1 VSSPAAREVGLSTR
15 GRCLLAGGAATA
27 ACAVLLD
34 ERDLLR
40 IGTFAALLPL
50 LALLLVLAARRA
62 LRAER
67 TLVPPRLSLDR
78 AAAVELRVSATTPLG
93 AMLRALLG
101 TLRLTDGVPDAAGP
115 DPDAPPRFLVSRLR
129 AREGLRLSY
138 PLRPA
143 QRGVHRIGPLHAR
156 ATDPLGLAAVS
167 RELAGTDR
175 LVVLPRVVPLRGLPA
190 AHGGGEGTAGTAP
203 AQQGKGVSDVLVRP
217 YRHGDE
223 LRRVHWRS
231 TARHDELMVRL
242 EERPWRGGTTV
253 LLDRRDAAHRGH
265 GPGASIEFAI
275 SLAASI
281 GVHLYGRGEPVT
293 LLTEDGAELTDRGPG
308 GGSDALLDALAA
320 VRPSA
325 QRELTGLPGRPE
337 TGLIAVL
344 GALGPGDLEVLVAGR
359 AGGGLAVLLDAATWA
374 PAGGTAPDP
383 ADVPAAA
390 SALRRAG
397 WLVAVAAA
405 GASPAVVWAELTRT
419 DRAAGVR

>member
-1 VSSPAAREVGLSTR
+1 VPSPTAREVGLSTR

-27 ACAVLLD
+27 ACALLLD

-40 IGTFAALLPL
+40 IGAFAALLPL
-50 LALLLVLAARRA
+50 LALLLVLGTRRA
-62 LRAER
+62 LRADR
-67 TLVPPRLSLDR
+67 TLVPPRLSVDR
-78 AAAVELRVSATTPLG
+78 AAAVELRVSAGTLLG
-93 AMLRALLG
+93 ALLG

-115 DPDAPPRFLVSRLR
+115 DPDAPPRFLVSRIR
-129 AREGLRLSY
+129 ARDGWRSSY

-156 ATDPLGLAAVS
+156 ATDPLGLAEVS
-167 RELAGTDR
+167 RDLAGADR

-190 AHGGGEGTAGTAP
+190 AHGGGEGTAGAAP

-308 GGSDALLDALAA
+308 GGADALLDALAA

-325 QRELTGLPGRPE
+325 QRELTGLPGLPE

-344 GALGPGDLEVLVAGR
+344 GALGPGDLEVLIAGR

-405 GASPAVVWAELTRT
+405 GASPAAVWAQLTRT
-419 DRAAGVR
+419 DRAAGVG